1 MALEQRAFTDA
12 QRMELRSHVELAG
25 EAIAAYWPM
34 RTFIHHNPL
43 HGLEHLPFDQAV
55 KRGEQLLG
63 GKGYLV
69 GALYR
74 RFFTQGRIGREDV
87 AQVLAPLAS
96 DRRVIFAGRELSHL
110 ELLQHSMV
118 HGLDDL
124 AVEQPGANAAPDEV
138 LDRLTA
144 WLTSSIAQARTGVAE
159 PLVPWEAVE
168 LLSHETLSTWCD
180 RTLGTSVEAD
190 INEQMIKW
198 CGVFL
203 DEGEASWVMPGRE
216 HTFYR
221 GWKRLARYDAGL
233 RLLGIR
239 DAATRIDALG
249 ERPEEAV
256 LQCLADLG
264 IPKSVWE
271 SYFALH
277 LAALPG
283 WTGYIKWRAEEQH
296 QPWQARYP
304 IDLVKYLA
312 VRLFYE
318 RELVA
323 LRCRELLEI
332 AGHYEA
338 IRSYIDQAPHAHWLR
353 RQLVAGRLAPSVDG
367 EMRTWSRLHRTSQPA
382 EWNETGK
389 QVYDRTAEG
398 RAAAIMRRDAK
409 RLLAL
414 SSAMGADSE
423 SISQTSSSDVLT
435 VLTWLD
441 GFPSAQHSHRW
452 LEALELRHRRVVVGQ
467 LTGVA
472 KQLRETD
479 DQAAPAGASR
489 PLAQMVFCIDVRSE
503 ILRRHLEQLGG
514 YETLGVAGF
523 FGIPVK
529 YQAFGEEH
537 PVTHAPVL
545 LKPKNHIREIPRS
558 YHGAAA
564 SRHRLFAR
572 LSHAGHTLLHDLK
585 ENVITPYVMVEAL
598 GWFFSV
604 PFFGKTLFPLWYQRM
619 SSWLKGLWL
628 PPLATTL
635 TIDKLTRDEAEEMVA
650 VEQRAAIRAA
660 LRREFPAL
668 GSDTTPALIETIRLG
683 AMEGQDEQKSRE
695 VAKSLGLTPSEADAL
710 YERFRRTL
718 NLTPRGMSS
727 RLQRITLHGF
737 SVSEQAYAVEA
748 ALRLMGFTAGFARLV
763 VMCSHGSTSDN
774 NPYESA
780 LDCGAC
786 GGNSGLPNARAFAAM
801 ANNQAVRKVLEGRG
815 IKIPGDSHFVAA
827 AHDTTRNDVR
837 IVDLEDV
844 PATHRKDLLR
854 LLDDLQEAG
863 AQSAN
868 ERGLALEG
876 PASASKRK
884 DPLTRASRRSVD
896 WAQVRPEWGLS
907 KNNLLIIGRR
917 ELTRPLNLEGRSFL
931 HSYDYRQDESGK
943 LLEAIMTAPLIVAQW
958 INMEHYFSTV
968 DNEVYGSGS
977 KVYHNIVGRVGVMSG
992 ATGDLRLGLP
1002 SQTVL
1007 DGPVPYHE
1015 PVRLLAVIE
1024 SPRARVEAVI
1034 AKHPGL
1040 ERLFENEWVSLV
1052 VCEPGEATCYHYDI
1066 MQGWQP
1072 VSGAPEQH
1080 SAEAAD
1086 LAAEADPSRF
1096 QKNGDVVG
1104 TTQETRREATSLEQE
1119 RKNQ

>member
-1 MALEQRAFTDA
+1 MALERRAFTDA

-43 HGLEHLPFDQAV
+43 HGLEHLPFEQAV

-63 GKGYLV
+63 GRGYLP
-69 GALYR
+69 GAQYR
-74 RFFTQGRIGREDV
+74 RYFAQGRLAQEDLT
-87 AQVLAPLAS
+87 QVLAPLAG
-96 DRRVIFAGRELSHL
+96 DRQVLFAGRELSHL
-110 ELLQHSMV
+110 ELLRYSMV
-118 HGLDDL
+118 HGLDEP
-124 AVEQPGANAAPDEV
+124 AVEQPGSGEAG
-138 LDRLTA
+138 DRTPNQLID
-144 WLTSSIAQARTGVAE
+144 WLTSSVAPARTRVEE
-159 PLVPWEAVE
+159 PLVPWEAVD

-180 RTLGTSVEAD
+180 RTLGTAVAAD

-203 DEGEASWVMPGRE
+203 DEGEASWVMPDRE

-221 GWKRLARYDAGL
+221 AWKRLARYDAAL
-233 RLLGIR
+233 RLLGIQ
-239 DAATRIDALG
+239 DAAAKIEALG

-256 LQCLADLG
+256 LHCLADLG
-264 IPKSVWE
+264 IPKSAWE

-277 LAALPG
+277 LSALPG

-296 QPWQARYP
+296 HPWQARYP

-318 RELVA
+318 RELVQ
-323 LRCRELLEI
+323 LPCRDLLGI
-332 AGHYEA
+332 AGQYEA
-338 IRSYIDQAPHAHWLR
+338 VRGYIDQFPHAHWLR
-353 RQLVAGRLAPSVDG
+353 RQVVAGRLAPSLDREV
-367 EMRTWSRLHRTSQPA
+367 RAWSRQHRAAQPA
-382 EWNETGK
+382 EWNEKGR
-389 QVYDRTAEG
+389 QVFEQSADW
-398 RAAAIMRRDAK
+398 RANEFVRRDAG

-414 SSAMGADSE
+414 ANAMGADPE
-423 SISQTSSSDVLT
+423 LISQTPSSDVVT

-441 GFPSAQHSHRW
+441 GFPPAQHNHRW
-452 LEALELRHRRVVVGQ
+452 LEALEVRHRREVVAQ
-467 LTGVA
+467 LSGVA

-479 DQAAPAGASR
+479 EKAAGGASR

-503 ILRRHLEQLGG
+503 IFRRHLEQLGG

-529 YQAFGEEH
+529 YQAFGEAH

-619 SSWLKGLWL
+619 SAWLKSLWL

-635 TIDKLTRDEAEEMVA
+635 TIDKLTRHEAEEMVA

-668 GSDTTPALIETIRLG
+668 GSDITPALIETIRLG
-683 AMEGQDEQKSRE
+683 AMDHQDEQKSRD
-695 VAKSLGLTPSEADAL
+695 VPKSLGLTPAETDAL

-727 RLQRITLHGF
+727 RLQRITMHGF

-748 ALRLMGFTAGFARLV
+748 ALRLMGFTSGFARLV

-815 IKIPGDSHFVAA
+815 ITIPGDSHFVAA

-863 AQSAN
+863 AQSAQ

-876 PASASKRK
+876 PAAGSKRK
-884 DPLTRASRRSVD
+884 DPLTRAGRRSVD

-943 LLEAIMTAPLIVAQW
+943 LLETIMTAPLIVAQW
-958 INMEHYFSTV
+958 INMEHYFSTA

-1002 SQTVL
+1002 AQTVL

-1015 PVRLLAVIE
+1015 PMRLLAVIE
-1024 SPRARVEAVI
+1024 APRTQVEAVI

-1040 ERLFENEWVSLV
+1040 ERLFDNEWVSLV
-1052 VCEPGEATCYHYDI
+1052 VCEPGEAKFYHYDI
-1066 MQGWQP
+1066 MRGWQP
-1072 VSGAPEQH
+1072 VAGAPESH
-1080 SAEAAD
+1080 HALPAD
-1086 LAAEADPSRF
+1086 LAADAEPARL
-1096 QKNGDVVG
+1096 QKDGDAVG
-1104 TTQETRREATSLEQE
+1104 TAQETWAQTASFKQE
-1119 RKNQ
+1119 RKDH